1 MWDGASLP
9 ITGLRAMGA
18 GGGAA
23 EVGHA
28 GMDLSETRSDG
39 FSLGKDGMDRI

>member
-1 MWDGASLP
+1 MWDGTPLP
-9 ITGLRAMGA
+9 ITGLRATGA

-28 GMDLSETRSDG
+28 RMDLSEARSDG
-39 FSLGKDGMDRI
+39 FSLGEDGMDWI

>member
-1 MWDGASLP
+1 MWDWTPLP
-9 ITGLRAMGA
+9 ITGFRATGA

-28 GMDLSETRSDG
+28 EMDLSETRSDG
-39 FSLGKDGMDRI
+39 FSLGEDGMDWI